1 MKTFKG
7 FAYVAMAWCI
17 PLFLQAKSAFTIKDA
32 VTQKKVA
39 VKLVSNGKHVGKCVT
54 FTIKN
59 LADKPIS
66 VLIDAGRR
74 LKNHNS
80 DNQDLIVTQQ
90 LLVQLK
96 PKQTTNIPI
105 YAMCGEAKD
114 ASPKSTDNF
123 TIAENDN
130 ADLKG
135 LALLIYKRNFQT
147 DAGQHAIWTITDGYD
162 AKEIVSA
169 DTLEQNTLRRYVSA
183 LAYVKNT
190 AVAGVPAKK
199 INLYTGFTLFER
211 KQVTVQVL
219 DAQGNVLKTF
229 INDYPFTAGSHSLR
243 YEFATE
249 AGEVKTYL
257 LKIIANNEMVLQR
270 EFKL

>member
-7 FAYVAMAWCI
+7 VAYVAIAWCF

-32 VTQKKVA
+32 VAQKKVS
-39 VKLVSNGKHVGKCVT
+39 VKLVSNGKHVGKCIT
-54 FTIKN
+54 FNIKN

-74 LKNHNS
+74 LKNNNTY
-80 DNQDLIVTQQ
+80 NQDLIVTQQ

-96 PKQTTNIPI
+96 PKQSVNLPV

-114 ASPKSTDNF
+114 GSPQSTDNF
-123 TIAENDN
+123 TIADNDN

-162 AKEIVSA
+162 AKEILSA
-169 DTLEQNTLRRYVSA
+169 DTFEQNMLRRYVSA

-190 AVAGVPAKK
+190 AVAAVPNKK

-211 KQVTVQVL
+211 KQVTVQVF
-219 DAQGNVLKTF
+219 DEQGNVLKTF
-229 INDYPFTAGSHSLR
+229 ISDYPFTAGSHSLR
-243 YEFATE
+243 YEFATD
-249 AGEVKTYL
+249 AGEVKTYV

-270 EFKL
+270 QFKL